1 MGQQMNQKA
10 VKWSVHTENDRKWD
24 VCQST
29 QHKNKNLS
37 KMTIRIWPCVTVTLR
52 EQNCSSTDG
61 PLTGNGVAWHK
72 N

>member
-24 VCQST
+24 ACEST

-37 KMTIRIWPCVTVTLR
+37 KMTIRI
-52 EQNCSSTDG
+52 
-61 PLTGNGVAWHK
+61 
-72 N
+72 